1 MIEDAPTPAASRT
14 HNQRTVAG
22 YERCAREYAAETA
35 SSAPPDGR
43 AALRQ
48 LGAAVAPGGR
58 VLEIGSGP
66 GWDADFLESLGLEVH
81 RTDATAAFCDVQA
94 ERGKRCDRL
103 DVLVDPVVGRYD
115 GIAMLAVLQHFE
127 RAQLDAVLRKLAQ
140 ALGSGGPLLL
150 MYPEGEG
157 EHWEGDASGDFR
169 LVRWTREAMDARLA
183 RAGFAVAWQQ
193 SFDGRAGSWRSVL
206 ARRQA

>member
-1 MIEDAPTPAASRT
+1 MSQTGHAN
-14 HNQRTVAG
+14 NQRTVEG
-22 YERCAREYAAETA
+22 YERCARDYAAEVDSTPSPTGA
-35 SSAPPDGR
+35 

-48 LGAAVAPGGR
+48 LVAAVAPGKR

-66 GWDADFLESLGLEVH
+66 GWDADFLETLGIDVH
-81 RTDATAAFCDVQA
+81 RTDVTSAFCDFQA
-94 ERGKRCDRL
+94 ERGKRCDAL
-103 DVLVDPVVGRYD
+103 DLLVDPIAGRYD

-127 RAQLDAVLRKLAQ
+127 RTQLDAVLRKLAQ
-140 ALGSGGPLLL
+140 ALGAGGPLLL
-150 MYPEGEG
+150 MYPEGDG

-169 LVRWTREAMDARLA
+169 LVRWTPEAMDARLA
-183 RAGFAVAWQQ
+183 WAGFAVAWEQ

>member
-1 MIEDAPTPAASRT
+1 MAPTPHA

-22 YERCAREYAAETA
+22 YERSAREYAASVA
-35 SSAPPDGR
+35 STPSPPGE

-48 LGAAVAPGGR
+48 LAASVAPGGR

-66 GWDADFLESLGLEVH
+66 GWDADFLESLGLDVH
-81 RTDATAAFCDVQA
+81 RTDAAVAFCDFQA

-103 DVLVDPVVGRYD
+103 DLLADDIAGRYD

-127 RAQLDAVLRKLAQ
+127 RAQVDAALRKLAL
-140 ALGSGGPLLL
+140 ALDAGGALLL
-150 MYPEGEG
+150 MYPEGDDDDW
-157 EHWEGDASGDFR
+157 EHGDSGDYR
-169 LVRWTREAMDARLA
+169 MVRWTPEAMDARLA
-183 RAGFAVAWQQ
+183 QAGFAVAWQHT
-193 SFDGRAGSWRSVL
+193 FDGRAGSWRSVL

>member
-1 MIEDAPTPAASRT
+1 MPEASRA

-22 YERCAREYAAETA
+22 YERCARDYAASVDNTP
-35 SSAPPDGR
+35 SPSGT

-48 LGAAVAPGGR
+48 LAAAVTPGGR

-66 GWDADFLESLGLEVH
+66 GWDADFLETLGLDVH
-81 RTDATAAFCDVQA
+81 RTDAAGAFCEFQA
-94 ERGKRCDRL
+94 ERGKRCDPL
-103 DVLVDPVVGRYD
+103 DLLGDRIDGRYD

-140 ALGSGGPLLL
+140 ALGTGGPLLL

-183 RAGFAVAWQQ
+183 QAGFAVAWEQ